1 MVPLFT
7 FLLDESNLEK
17 MNRSFELAEKD
28 REARFADVNLDD
40 NWTPDKVFD
49 LSDQDESGYLD
60 MEELEFALTSVLGK
74 LVTRAEVEKLMVKY
88 DTDNSGTLDKEEFR
102 KVSRAVSRPQ
112 KMSIHHLNPPPITV
126 RQGNG
131 GQEKKGIQKSGQE
144 EVNQAA
150 RGENWREVKETV
162 ILKTNAS
169 HAAGQLGDR
178 PAQNAQ
184 NEGGQENGEPAELWY
199 GLF

>member
-74 LVTRAEVEKLMVKY
+74 LVTRAEVEKLMIKY

-102 KVSRAVSRPQ
+102 KVSSITTSKNVHTSSHPTHHSSPRKWGPRKKRDPKIGSRGSQP
-112 KMSIHHLNPPPITV
+112 SSS
-126 RQGNG
+126 R
-131 GQEKKGIQKSGQE
+131 
-144 EVNQAA
+144 
-150 RGENWREVKETV
+150 
-162 ILKTNAS
+162 
-169 HAAGQLGDR
+169 
-178 PAQNAQ
+178 
-184 NEGGQENGEPAELWY
+184 
-199 GLF
+199 

>member
-1 MVPLFT
+1 
-7 FLLDESNLEK
+7 

-112 KMSIHHLNPPPITV
+112 KCPYIISPPHPS
-126 RQGNG
+126 QFAKEMGAKK
-131 GQEKKGIQKSGQE
+131 KKGSKNRVKRKSTKQL
-144 EVNQAA
+144 EV
-150 RGENWREVKETV
+150 RTGEK
-162 ILKTNAS
+162 
-169 HAAGQLGDR
+169 
-178 PAQNAQ
+178 
-184 NEGGQENGEPAELWY
+184 
-199 GLF
+199 